1 MQLILDKKIKKLP
14 QEKQRQVI
22 EYVDL
27 LIAKYEKKAENKG
40 KKKHRF
46 KFDWKGGLSELKDKY
61 TSIELQKKALE
72 WR

>member
-1 MQLILDKKIKKLP
+1 MQGTLDKKIKKLP
-14 QEKQRQVI
+14 QEKQMQVI

-27 LIAKYEKKAENKG
+27 LVARYKKKAESKG

-46 KFDWKGGLSELKDKY
+46 KFDWKGGLSELKNKY
-61 TSIELQKKALE
+61 TSVELQKKALE